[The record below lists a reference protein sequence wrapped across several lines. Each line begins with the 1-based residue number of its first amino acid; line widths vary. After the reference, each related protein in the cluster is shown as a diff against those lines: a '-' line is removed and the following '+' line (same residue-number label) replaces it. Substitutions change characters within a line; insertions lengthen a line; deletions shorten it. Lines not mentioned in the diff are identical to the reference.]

1 MSTSMI
7 APRPLPYMPKD
18 GAPYLQRT
26 VFNTSP
32 THRNRLACIVR
43 MLEEHEQTTPLR
55 ILEVGCGL
63 GNISIPIASLGYAVQ
78 AIDIH
83 EPSVAAAQERN
94 PFPNLQFR
102 HAAVSEV
109 DLREFDVIILTEVLE
124 HVTAFRDMLGGIHA
138 AMKPGAMLIL
148 TVPNGWGLA
157 ELLCR
162 PSYFLKR
169 SRAGARFVTA
179 IKKMLGTRD
188 VTTANEHTPH
198 VNFFTLGTL
207 ESLFKDMRF
216 RVLSF
221 HRCFVTWIF
230 WETLFSERGLPDAWA
245 EKDFARSQRTPPA
258 FCGFWAF
265 VLQKEFEQEQGTP
278 GLPNA

>member
-1 MSTSMI
+1 MI
-7 APRPLPYMPKD
+7 AALPLPYMPKD

-63 GNISIPIASLGYAVQ
+63 GNIAIPIASLGYNVQ
-78 AIDIH
+78 AIDVH
-83 EPSVAAAQERN
+83 QPSVAAAQERN

-102 HAAVSEV
+102 HAAVSEI

-124 HVTAFRDMLGGIHA
+124 HVTAYREMLGGIHA
-138 AMKPGAMLIL
+138 AMKPGAKLIL

-162 PSYFLKR
+162 PSYALKETK
-169 SRAGARFVTA
+169 AGARMVRA
-179 IKKMLGTRD
+179 IKKMLGTKD

-198 VNFFTLGTL
+198 VNFFTLGAL
-207 ESLFKDMRF
+207 DRLFSELRF
-216 RVLSF
+216 RLLAF

-230 WETLFSERGLPDAWA
+230 WETLFSERGLPDARA
-245 EKDFARSQRTPPA
+245 EKDFVRSQKASPA
-258 FCGFWAF
+258 LCGFWAF
-265 VLQKEFEQEQGTP
+265 VLQKEIEQEPSPSRLST
-278 GLPNA
+278 